1 MASVILLLFPILGNL
16 LAIYLV
22 AHRKVPAIRTMLVIN
37 LAASVLFGL
46 SIAVKVFCCSAEPS
60 LWPMPLIFAPV
71 EYWAKFGIFIAILTA
86 ALVVWSKKVASRE
99 QS

>member
-1 MASVILLLFPILGNL
+1 MSSVIPLLFPIFGNL
-16 LAIYLV
+16 LAVYLI
-22 AHRKVPAIRTMLVIN
+22 AHQKLRAIRTMLLVN

-60 LWPMPLIFAPV
+60 LWAMPLIFAPV
-71 EYWAKFGIFIAILTA
+71 EYWVKFGIFIAILTV
-86 ALVVWSKKVASRE
+86 ALVFWSKKVVSHE

>member
-1 MASVILLLFPILGNL
+1 MVFVIPLLFPIFGNL
-16 LAIYLV
+16 LAAYLV
-22 AHRKVPAIRTMLVIN
+22 VHRKFRAIRTMLIVN
-37 LAASVLFGL
+37 LVASVLFGL

-71 EYWAKFGIFIAILTA
+71 EYWAKFGILISILTT
-86 ALVVWSKKVASRE
+86 ALVVWSKKAASRK